1 MIKKLTIQNF
11 KSFSDVQEVDFSP
24 ITLIYGPNS
33 SGKSTIIQ
41 SLLLQKQSVLAGDK
55 SGELISAGD
64 GITLGEFSSFVNNH
78 DISKNIK
85 FGIDYSLMQDAR
97 AYRELNDANLLFG
110 NADNRHIELSYS
122 CDKKHTFLDW
132 MLFECE
138 NKMPLFSIN
147 RLLNNGFKF
156 KEFKGFKDYVIKKSN
171 VDSKVASI
179 DKKIK
184 STFEGRMGTTGSIN
198 LPLNCLNNQFSD
210 ANTYLQKVSDDILVL
225 FESFRYLGPLRSS
238 PKRFYARGFGKDD
251 NGKGRNNLGLE
262 LMDKGIS
269 VIENINKRLFNFE
282 IPYKLRVENVGNDI
296 TGDLVSIEL
305 EDLRSGARVTPVDV
319 GFGIG
324 QVLPIILEAE
334 VGVNNIICVEQPEI
348 HLHPKLQAH
357 MADLFIDSVN
367 KKNGNNQ
374 WIIETHSE
382 ALMLRLQRRIRT
394 GVISKELV
402 SVLYVDVGE
411 DGARVTRL
419 PLDDDGDFMV
429 HWPNG
434 FFEERFQEMAGK

>member
-156 KEFKGFKDYVIKKSN
+156 KEFKGFKD
-171 VDSKVASI
+171 
-179 DKKIK
+179 
-184 STFEGRMGTTGSIN
+184 
-198 LPLNCLNNQFSD
+198 
-210 ANTYLQKVSDDILVL
+210 
-225 FESFRYLGPLRSS
+225 
-238 PKRFYARGFGKDD
+238 
-251 NGKGRNNLGLE
+251 
-262 LMDKGIS
+262 
-269 VIENINKRLFNFE
+269 
-282 IPYKLRVENVGNDI
+282 
-296 TGDLVSIEL
+296 
-305 EDLRSGARVTPVDV
+305 
-319 GFGIG
+319 
-324 QVLPIILEAE
+324 
-334 VGVNNIICVEQPEI
+334 
-348 HLHPKLQAH
+348 
-357 MADLFIDSVN
+357 
-367 KKNGNNQ
+367 
-374 WIIETHSE
+374 
-382 ALMLRLQRRIRT
+382 
-394 GVISKELV
+394 
-402 SVLYVDVGE
+402 
-411 DGARVTRL
+411 
-419 PLDDDGDFMV
+419 
-429 HWPNG
+429 
-434 FFEERFQEMAGK
+434 

>member
-11 KSFSDVQEVDFSP
+11 KSFSDIQEIELSP

-55 SGELISAGD
+55 SGELISTGD
-64 GITLGEFSSFVNNH
+64 GVTLGEFSSFVNNH

-85 FGIDYSLMQDAR
+85 FGIDYSLTQDAR
-97 AYRELNDANLLFG
+97 AYRELNDTNLLFG

-122 CDKKHTFLDW
+122 FDKKHTLLDW

-138 NKMPLFSIN
+138 NKMPLFSIS
-147 RLLNNGFKF
+147 RLVSNGFKF
-156 KEFKGFKDYVIKKSN
+156 KESKGFKDYVINKSN
-171 VDSKVASI
+171 ADPKVASI

-184 STFEGRMGTTGSIN
+184 STFEGGMGTTGSIN
-198 LPLNCLNNQFSD
+198 LPLNCLNNQFSG
-210 ANTYLQKVSDDILVL
+210 ANTYLQKVSDDILAL

-238 PKRFYARGFGKDD
+238 PKRFYARGFDKDD
-251 NGKGRNNLGLE
+251 NGKGRNNLGLD
-262 LMDKGIS
+262 LMDKGIE
-269 VIENINKRLFNFE
+269 VVENINKRLIDFE
-282 IPYKLRVENVGNDI
+282 IPYKLRVENIGNNI

-305 EDLRSGARVTPVDV
+305 EDLRSGAKITPVDV

-334 VGVNNIICVEQPEI
+334 VGVNNVICVEQPEI

-357 MADLFIDSVN
+357 MADLFIDSVD

-394 GVISKELV
+394 GVISKDLV

-411 DGARVTRL
+411 EGARVTRL

-434 FFEERFQEMAGK
+434 FFEERFQEMTGN